1 MEIKKNTMIIGL
13 GNCGCKITK
22 LFADMGYSTM
32 FANGSEQDLKVL
44 GNMKG
49 IYKLDGYDG
58 FGGHRE
64 KAMECLCDNAE
75 FTEALE
81 KIEQKIV
88 ILVYAVGGSTGSG
101 LSAVV
106 AQYLKDVYEDDKIIV
121 TVLVLPKENEAIN
134 KHKNAYQAVQEL
146 MSLEGIGAT
155 FFLDNN
161 NCEGKDLKW
170 INKTF
175 ASLLDAFITDDS
187 WGEPNNF
194 DESERLEMLA
204 DPGAMII
211 SYCKDGIEKLLT
223 DNIFAPL
230 QKDKVCNNVG
240 VIHQDKNDVE
250 IDTIVAEVGKPL
262 NVSEG
267 WGGKCTLI
275 AVSGMSFPVDHIQR
289 LGKLAVDGQKER
301 QHNIKMAKEQSLPT
315 LDFNDI
321 EKPKIKNNIDKPKL
335 TGRDALL
342 AMRKKARA

>member
-1 MEIKKNTMIIGL
+1 MAVRSQSCLQTWDIL
-13 GNCGCKITK
+13 
-22 LFADMGYSTM
+22 LF
-32 FANGSEQDLKVL
+32 
-44 GNMKG
+44 
-49 IYKLDGYDG
+49 
-58 FGGHRE
+58 
-64 KAMECLCDNAE
+64 
-75 FTEALE
+75 
-81 KIEQKIV
+81 
-88 ILVYAVGGSTGSG
+88 
-101 LSAVV
+101 V

-121 TVLVLPKENEAIN
+121 TVPVLPKENE
-134 KHKNAYQAVQEL
+134 
-146 MSLEGIGAT
+146 
-155 FFLDNN
+155 D
-161 NCEGKDLKW
+161 
-170 INKTF
+170 
-175 ASLLDAFITDDS
+175 
-187 WGEPNNF
+187 NF

-230 QKDKVCNNVG
+230 QKDKVCNNIG

-250 IDTIVAEVGKPL
+250 IDTIIAEVGKPL
-262 NVSEG
+262 NISEG

-315 LDFNDI
+315 LDFNNI